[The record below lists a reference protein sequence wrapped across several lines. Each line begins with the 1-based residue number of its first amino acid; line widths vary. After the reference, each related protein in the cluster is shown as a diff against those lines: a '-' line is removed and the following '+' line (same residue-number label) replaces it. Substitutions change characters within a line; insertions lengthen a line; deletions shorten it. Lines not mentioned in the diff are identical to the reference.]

1 MKAKSKSLFHLIC
14 IIKSISFSDK
24 PKIDKSPGYSKA
36 GSNRGEEAKLV
47 CQASGANNITFF
59 WQKEGQQL
67 ATPTQMKKSSKYRT
81 SVEKPNP
88 LLWKSTLY
96 IQNVGSSDYGSYK
109 CVATN
114 ALGSDE
120 HTVVLDVKSH
130 PDPPVDLHSI
140 GVTYEAVNLSWQP
153 GFDGGFT
160 QSYRLRIMKTGN
172 QHYFYVE
179 VKPPEATTYEVVDLQ
194 PSTEYTFH
202 IMAYNT
208 KGESNYTSTPVKA
221 TTASKFVCFLHK

>member
-1 MKAKSKSLFHLIC
+1 
-14 IIKSISFSDK
+14 
-24 PKIDKSPGYSKA
+24 
-36 GSNRGEEAKLV
+36 
-47 CQASGANNITFF
+47 
-59 WQKEGQQL
+59 
-67 ATPTQMKKSSKYRT
+67 MKKSSKYRT

-114 ALGSDE
+114 VLGSDE
-120 HTVVLDVKSH
+120 HSVVLDVKSH

-221 TTASKFVCFLHK
+221 TTASKFFFYRNNP